1 MSVQI
6 RVKTGIETNRLSYTP
21 AMGELLVT
29 TDTRKIYA
37 GDGATPGGVGIGASC
52 EVVADQIAML
62 ASKAMPGDLV
72 FRTDLAHVFVL
83 TGADATVAG
92 NWVDT
97 DIVDATD
104 VGLEKVQNYGISD
117 SVDED
122 ISGQYASSKAVY
134 TANQR
139 AITAEANSVAY
150 TDQMKADLLGGAPDA
165 ALDTLLE
172 LGEAITGNDDEI
184 AAIVNTLATKLNI
197 DTFDAFVART
207 DNPHSVTKL
216 QVGLS
221 NVENYGV
228 TDSVSNGLST
238 MYASAKGLKTAYD
251 LAALARSESLD
262 SQQLEGNT
270 LAEVIAMAKDGGAND
285 SDLQAH
291 LSDESNPHNV
301 TKAQVGLSNVEN
313 MNVAAIL
320 ASDAVTVLA
329 SDKSEH
335 VATTNFVQ
343 NKLVADKYI
352 KDGDT
357 INGGTF

>member
-1 MSVQI
+1 MSVTI
-6 RVKTGIETNRLSYTP
+6 RVKTGLESNRLSYTP

-29 TDTRKIYA
+29 TDTRKVYA

-52 EVVADQIAML
+52 EVVNDELAML
-62 ASKAMPGDLV
+62 NSKAMPGDLV
-72 FRTDLAHVFVL
+72 FRTDTAHVWVL
-83 TGADATVAG
+83 TGADASILG

-97 DIVDATD
+97 DIVDAAD

-122 ISGQYASSKAVY
+122 ISNQYASSKAVF

-139 AITAEANSVAY
+139 AITAENNAIAY
-150 TDQMKADLLGGAPDA
+150 TDQMRADLLGGAPDA

-172 LGEAITGNDDEI
+172 LGAAITDNDSEI
-184 AAIVNTLATKLNI
+184 AAIVSTLATKLDI
-197 DTFDAFVART
+197 SVFDAFIART

-228 TDSVSNGLST
+228 TDSVSEDRSD

-251 LAALARSESLD
+251 LAALARTEALD

-270 LAEVIAMAKDGGAND
+270 LAEVIALAQNGLAVDT
-285 SDLQAH
+285 DLQAH
-291 LSDESNPHNV
+291 IDDTNNPHNV
-301 TKAQVGLSNVEN
+301 TKAQVGLGNVEN
-313 MNVAAIL
+313 ANIATIL
-320 ASDAVTVLA
+320 ASDAITLA
-329 SDKSEH
+329 ATDKSEKL
-335 VATTNFVQ
+335 ATTNFVQ

-357 INGGTF
+357 IDGGTF